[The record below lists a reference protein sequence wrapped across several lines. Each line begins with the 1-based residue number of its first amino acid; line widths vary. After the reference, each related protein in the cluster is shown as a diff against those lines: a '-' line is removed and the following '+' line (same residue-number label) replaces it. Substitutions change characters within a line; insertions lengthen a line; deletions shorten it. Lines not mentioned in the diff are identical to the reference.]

1 MSLTIPNVSVD
12 ENEQIKNTE
21 SSNDSILKLVF
32 KSLKTILEK
41 DEFDFFKTRKKYNL
55 DKRIKAS
62 NQTIEKLIQL
72 NVSGKTQG
80 KNLKAKY
87 NQIGNE
93 NFNLIQELTTKL
105 GIPK

>member
-41 DEFDFFKTRKKYNL
+41 DEFDFFKTQRKYNL

-80 KNLKAKY
+80 KNLKARY
-87 NQIGNE
+87 NKIGNE

-105 GIPK
+105 GISK